1 MSVNRINFNSDLAEQ
16 DWDFYETVD
25 KKLISKI
32 NSANIS
38 CLYHGG
44 MEAVVQ
50 QAVAECHQHEVS
62 IGAHVSFLDKENF
75 GRTSMPWT
83 PIQIQELL
91 KVQIEFMSKVCKQ
104 NNTKITH
111 IKPHGALN
119 NMACKDADLSQVII
133 DYIKRHYPS
142 LIILAPALSKLAL
155 VAENEKMQTVLEIF
169 ADRTYEDDGTLTSR
183 AIDGSLITN
192 PQLASKHVEQM
203 LLQGAII
210 SRSGAH
216 LPTSIHSICL
226 HSDTPNSVEIS
237 NEICILLHSMG
248 IKQIAIPHLF

>member
-1 MSVNRINFNSDLAEQ
+1 MSVNRINFNSDLAER

-50 QAVAECHQHEVS
+50 QAVIDCHQHKVS

-75 GRTSMPWT
+75 GRTPMPWT

-91 KVQIEFMSKVCKQ
+91 KDQIEFLSEVCKQ

-119 NMACKDADLSQVII
+119 NMACKDVASFNQ
-133 DYIKRHYPS
+133 S
-142 LIILAPALSKLAL
+142 ILR
-155 VAENEKMQTVLEIF
+155 F
-169 ADRTYEDDGTLTSR
+169 
-183 AIDGSLITN
+183 
-192 PQLASKHVEQM
+192 LASV
-203 LLQGAII
+203 
-210 SRSGAH
+210 
-216 LPTSIHSICL
+216 
-226 HSDTPNSVEIS
+226 
-237 NEICILLHSMG
+237 
-248 IKQIAIPHLF
+248 

>member
-1 MSVNRINFNSDLAEQ
+1 
-16 DWDFYETVD
+16 
-25 KKLISKI
+25 
-32 NSANIS
+32 
-38 CLYHGG
+38 
-44 MEAVVQ
+44 
-50 QAVAECHQHEVS
+50 
-62 IGAHVSFLDKENF
+62 
-75 GRTSMPWT
+75 MPWT

-133 DYIKRHYPS
+133 DYIKRHYPF

-183 AIDGSLITN
+183 TIDGSLITN
-192 PQLASKHVEQM
+192 PQLASQHVEQM

-210 SRSGAH
+210 SRSGAQ

>member
-1 MSVNRINFNSDLAEQ
+1 MSVNRINFNSDLAER

-44 MEAVVQ
+44 MKAVVQ

-75 GRTSMPWT
+75 GRTPMPWT

-91 KVQIEFMSKVCKQ
+91 KDQIEFLSEVCKQ

-183 AIDGSLITN
+183 TIDGSLITN
-192 PQLASKHVEQM
+192 PQQASQHVEQM

>member
-1 MSVNRINFNSDLAEQ
+1 MSVNRINFNSDLAER

-32 NSANIS
+32 NSANIP

-44 MEAVVQ
+44 MKAVVQ

-62 IGAHVSFLDKENF
+62 IGAHVSFLDKEKF
-75 GRTSMPWT
+75 GRTPMPWT

-91 KVQIEFMSKVCKQ
+91 KDQIEFLFEVCKQ

-183 AIDGSLITN
+183 TIDGSLITN
-192 PQLASKHVEQM
+192 PQQASQHVEQM
-203 LLQGAII
+203 LIQGAII
-210 SRSGAH
+210 SRSGAQ
-216 LPTSIHSICL
+216 LPTPIHSICL